1 MNLALVLCP
10 RTGGRYFLLAS
21 ILTIL
26 ASAHFGAMADVAWPE
41 QVMFAMEGV
50 RVSRPIDLPDNALR
64 VMRKNTTV
72 LSCLEQ
78 GKSPD
83 DIPGTWFVAS
93 EIHLRTS
100 NQFNLVVMPRQTSE
114 SPSANRCLFHAHSIP
129 FWILIKRGTGYTIV
143 LEANVQVLR
152 VLRTT
157 SHEYRN
163 IETTSS
169 NLNEDTKWLYQ
180 FDGHKYALK
189 KKTSTPWR

>member
-129 FWILIKRGTGYTIV
+129 FWILIKRLHPRTLTRIRSGCINSTAT
-143 LEANVQVLR
+143 NTPSRRRRQLR
-152 VLRTT
+152 G
-157 SHEYRN
+157 
-163 IETTSS
+163 
-169 NLNEDTKWLYQ
+169 D
-180 FDGHKYALK
+180 DG
-189 KKTSTPWR
+189 